1 MDKQTPLFE
10 MKAVTKKFNTVEA
23 LRGVDLSIGSNETIG
38 LLGDNGAGKS
48 TLIKII
54 TGVHEPTS
62 GELFW
67 KGEKL
72 TNYNVNTAR
81 DLGIETVFQDRALC
95 EQHSIWRN
103 IFMGR
108 EITNRFGMLK
118 VREMKEKTADLMKN
132 TMGFTS
138 DAVQPDNTVGFMSG
152 GEKQGV
158 AISRALA
165 VNANLI
171 ILDEPTTGLSL
182 AETQKVLGFIRR
194 IKAENKACIFIS
206 HNIYHVYPVVDR
218 IVLID
223 RGRVAYNYRKD
234 EVSLDDLIRSMYE
247 VAGHELTDEMNSAG
261 AGG

>member
-108 EITNRFGMLK
+108 EITNRFGML
-118 VREMKEKTADLMKN
+118 
-132 TMGFTS
+132 
-138 DAVQPDNTVGFMSG
+138 
-152 GEKQGV
+152 
-158 AISRALA
+158 
-165 VNANLI
+165 
-171 ILDEPTTGLSL
+171 
-182 AETQKVLGFIRR
+182 
-194 IKAENKACIFIS
+194 
-206 HNIYHVYPVVDR
+206 
-218 IVLID
+218 
-223 RGRVAYNYRKD
+223 
-234 EVSLDDLIRSMYE
+234 
-247 VAGHELTDEMNSAG
+247 
-261 AGG
+261 